1 MWRIKDPEEA
11 AFRGQDQRKEKNVRR
26 YIHVRWPISQEKKKT
41 KHQKTEIYKVI
52 TVDLYLFNWE
62 NAIVISS
69 FIEAQ

>member
-26 YIHVRWPISQEKKKT
+26 YIHVRWPISQEKKNQTPKNRY
-41 KHQKTEIYKVI
+41 IYIVI